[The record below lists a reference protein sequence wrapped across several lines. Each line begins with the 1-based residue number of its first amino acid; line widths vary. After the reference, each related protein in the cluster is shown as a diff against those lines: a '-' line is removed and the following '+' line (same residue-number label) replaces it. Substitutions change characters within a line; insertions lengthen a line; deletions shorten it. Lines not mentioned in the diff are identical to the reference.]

1 MWNLSNLK
9 QNKQIKTQTKSIDIK
24 NKLVVIRGL
33 GLSKM
38 GEGGQKVHISSYN
51 INKQLGYNGQYAD
64 YSL

>member
-24 NKLVVIRGL
+24 NKLVVIRAL

-38 GEGGQKVHISSYN
+38 GEGSQKVQIANYKL
-51 INKQLGYNGQYAD
+51 NKSQGRNVQHGD
-64 YSL
+64 YS